1 MKTNDFSWRMRAASA
16 AGVLSLLLG
25 GCGGG
30 GSSSSPPPASPAS
43 TAVTY
48 SSSAAVGELLDY
60 TVDTTQMTYSY
71 TITESQYG
79 LMGATGSGTLA
90 LNSDGTYAM
99 SGVSGARLAVL
110 PNGLLLAAIHVT
122 INGMVRTIPVL
133 GIHNPVTT
141 LGSAAGAYNFVQ
153 RSCLAGA
160 CASAYGTFMLNADG
174 TWNSCAGGD
183 VSATTPSC
191 TFQASGTAN
200 SLGNGK
206 WQVMQGGVNM
216 GTVLAFTSG
225 GQNVMVMDLKDTR
238 TTNGFGVG
246 MLVGSSEQTVS
257 SAQTDGTWVAL
268 GTDGSVTEFTASGT
282 TMNFMMGGMMGS
294 TTGMMG
300 MNSPWT
306 GFVTP
311 SVNGVTG
318 GEALM
323 AGSGVYVYENSGYAQ
338 IGMKIH

>member
-1 MKTNDFSWRMRAASA
+1 MERNICIARMAAA
-16 AGVLSLLLG
+16 AALVALLLS
-25 GCGGG
+25 GCGGGG
-30 GSSSSPPPASPAS
+30 GSSSSPPPTSA
-43 TAVTY
+43 AVTY

-79 LMGATGSGTLA
+79 LMGATSSGALA

-99 SGVSGARLAVL
+99 SGISGAKLVVL
-110 PNGLLLAAIHVT
+110 PNGLLLAAIHVA
-122 INGMVRTIPVL
+122 INGTARTIPVI

-141 LGSAAGAYNFVQ
+141 LASAAGAYNFVQ
-153 RSCLAGA
+153 RSCLAGV
-160 CASAYGTFMLNADG
+160 CASAYGTFKLNADG
-174 TWNSCAGGD
+174 TWNSCASGD
-183 VSATTPSC
+183 IGSATPAC

-206 WQVMQGGVNM
+206 WQVMQGGVDM
-216 GTVLAFTSG
+216 GTVLAFSSG

-268 GTDGSVTEFTASGT
+268 GTDGNVSEFTASGT
-282 TMNFMMGGMMGS
+282 SMNFMMGGMMGS
-294 TTGMMG
+294 TTGMMAT
-300 MNSPWT
+300 NSPWT

-323 AGSGVYVYENSGYAQ
+323 AGSGVYVYENAGYAQ

>member
-1 MKTNDFSWRMRAASA
+1 MKAIHYIGRIGSATAAA
-16 AGVLSLLLG
+16 VLPLLLSA
-25 GCGGG
+25 CGGG
-30 GSSSSPPPASPAS
+30 GSSSATPPPAS

-60 TVDTTQMTYSY
+60 TIDTRQMTYSY

-79 LMGATGSGTLA
+79 LMGATGSGMLT

-99 SGVSGARLAVL
+99 SGISGAKLVVL

-122 INGMVRTIPVL
+122 INGTGRTIPVI

-141 LGSAAGAYNFVQ
+141 LASAAGAYNFVQ
-153 RSCLAGA
+153 RSCLAGI
-160 CASAYGTFMLNADG
+160 CASYYGTFILNADG

-183 VSATTPSC
+183 VNAAAPSC
-191 TFQASGTAN
+191 TFRASGTAN

-206 WQVMQGGVNM
+206 WQVMQGGVDM
-216 GTVLAFTSG
+216 GTVLAFASG
-225 GQNVMVMDLKDTR
+225 GQNVMIMDLKDTR
-238 TTNGFGVG
+238 TSNGFGVG
-246 MLVGSSEQTVS
+246 MLVGSSEQSVS
-257 SAQTDGTWVAL
+257 SAQTDGTWVAM

-294 TTGMMG
+294 TTGMMA

-318 GEALM
+318 GEAVM

-338 IGMKIH
+338 VGMKIH